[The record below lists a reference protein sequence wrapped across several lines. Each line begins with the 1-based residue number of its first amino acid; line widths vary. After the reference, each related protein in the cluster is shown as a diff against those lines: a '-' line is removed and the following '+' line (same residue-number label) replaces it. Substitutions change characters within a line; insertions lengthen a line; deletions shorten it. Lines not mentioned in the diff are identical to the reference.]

1 MDWILFR
8 RITAGCAAFACFV
21 LGCLAYFKNRSGR
34 VNRLFA
40 LSNFILG
47 LWNLGD
53 CVIMLSASP
62 VAALIIYRA
71 FFILGILIVPSF
83 FYLSAEIAGVNIRNI
98 AFTKILAGFGAFL
111 IILLFTPW
119 LVKSIELSPYREIP
133 GNLYPLYILYFI
145 CWLGY
150 GINLIFQNYRHAMGL
165 KKNQLKYMLTA
176 LFFGFFAGVYY
187 MITVMNPSIPPLF
200 YIPEMAYT
208 GIVAYA
214 IIRYKVMD
222 INLVFRYAAI
232 YMLFVSIIGA
242 PILVISWWAKSWIGS
257 MVLGLLAVFSSPYL
271 FGRLKSALTTVVDQF
286 PPFKGRYEKLNG
298 LEKLKSTI
306 AQSRT
311 LEEWL
316 CCAVQAVEELF
327 GPENAGVLLPP
338 FMSDDLA
345 LAKDRTVL
353 IRELLKQVPGQE
365 HDPVIHRMD
374 STRTELCLPLFI
386 NGELAAILNVGRK
399 RSGEMYNDLDLAV
412 LWGLTRAAE
421 ETLRHILTRDELVK
435 RERLAAI
442 GEMASMVGHE
452 IRTPL
457 AVIGNSLY
465 YLEKEFLDISGNNS
479 LGKHL
484 GIINAQVQS
493 ANKIVADILDYAR
506 SRELVLERDCIN
518 KLIRQTLSVA
528 DIPANVRVTLA
539 LSKDIPPFLFDKD
552 EMGQVISNIV
562 HNALEAMREGG
573 TLCVR
578 SALLACGKEI
588 EIHFTDTGCGI
599 PKENLERI
607 FDPLFTTKSKG
618 TGLGMAIVKK
628 IVERHKGTIAVESE
642 WGKGTTIIVR
652 CPQ

>member
-1 MDWILFR
+1 
-8 RITAGCAAFACFV
+8 
-21 LGCLAYFKNRSGR
+21 
-34 VNRLFA
+34 
-40 LSNFILG
+40 
-47 LWNLGD
+47 
-53 CVIMLSASP
+53 
-62 VAALIIYRA
+62 
-71 FFILGILIVPSF
+71 
-83 FYLSAEIAGVNIRNI
+83 
-98 AFTKILAGFGAFL
+98 
-111 IILLFTPW
+111 
-119 LVKSIELSPYREIP
+119 
-133 GNLYPLYILYFI
+133 
-145 CWLGY
+145 
-150 GINLIFQNYRHAMGL
+150 
-165 KKNQLKYMLTA
+165 
-176 LFFGFFAGVYY
+176 
-187 MITVMNPSIPPLF
+187 
-200 YIPEMAYT
+200 
-208 GIVAYA
+208 
-214 IIRYKVMD
+214 
-222 INLVFRYAAI
+222 
-232 YMLFVSIIGA
+232 
-242 PILVISWWAKSWIGS
+242 
-257 MVLGLLAVFSSPYL
+257 
-271 FGRLKSALTTVVDQF
+271 
-286 PPFKGRYEKLNG
+286 
-298 LEKLKSTI
+298 
-306 AQSRT
+306 
-311 LEEWL
+311 
-316 CCAVQAVEELF
+316 
-327 GPENAGVLLPP
+327 
-338 FMSDDLA
+338 
-345 LAKDRTVL
+345 
-353 IRELLKQVPGQE
+353 
-365 HDPVIHRMD
+365 
-374 STRTELCLPLFI
+374 
-386 NGELAAILNVGRK
+386 
-399 RSGEMYNDLDLAV
+399 MYNDLDLAV